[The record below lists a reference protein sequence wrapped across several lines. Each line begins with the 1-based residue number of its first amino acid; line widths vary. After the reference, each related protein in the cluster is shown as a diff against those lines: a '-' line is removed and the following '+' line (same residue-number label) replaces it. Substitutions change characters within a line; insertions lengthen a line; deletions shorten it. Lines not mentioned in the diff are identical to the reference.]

1 MAAAGQFHTVV
12 LTSEGRAVAFGSSQ
26 FGQCSVPELPAGV
39 RYVGCGAGCE
49 HTVLLTSDGRAVV
62 FGRLSTTSLAWEGTR
77 PAVPELPEGV
87 RYVACAAG
95 SFHTVLLRSDGRAVA
110 FGGHRYGQCSV
121 PELPEGLRYVR
132 CAGGGGHTVLLT
144 SEGRVVAFGG
154 DAAGGGLHGTD
165 VGGVGMVP
173 ELPESVRYVGC
184 AAGREHTV
192 LLTSEGHA
200 VAFCYPSALRPEP
213 HYYAV
218 SPVLLR
224 RCTVPE
230 LPEGVRYVGCA
241 AGAFHT
247 VLLRSDGLAVAF
259 GDTSDG
265 KCVVPDLVEG
275 ARYVGCAAG
284 FENTILLT
292 SEGRAVAFGADRT
305 LSWTPW
311 RAVPELSEG
320 VRYVD
325 PAVERA
331 RARLSLA
338 LVSRRSEDRLVRA
351 AVEVMTMQGFEQ
363 AIGCFL

>member
-1 MAAAGQFHTVV
+1 M
-12 LTSEGRAVAFGSSQ
+12 
-26 FGQCSVPELPAGV
+26 
-39 RYVGCGAGCE
+39 GCGAGCE

-62 FGRLSTTSLAWEGTR
+62 FGRLVSAWGAPR

-154 DAAGGGLHGTD
+154 DAAGGGWHGTD

-213 HYYAV
+213 LV
-218 SPVLLR
+218 GRGSSPVVDRVLLR

-292 SEGRAVAFGADRT
+292 SEGRAVAFGSDCT
-305 LSWTPW
+305 PGSWRSW
-311 RAVPELSEG
+311 HAVPELSEG

-325 PAVERA
+325 LGVERA
-331 RARLSLA
+331 RAWLSLA

-351 AVEVMTMQGFEQ
+351 AVEVMTMPGFEQ